1 MDTAGSHVNKYGKCI
16 QAGDPWLIVS
26 DTFSV
31 TCWLAKWLQLCR
43 FMIHSSVVNELHINI
58 WIHLAS
64 VSECIVFCLSSFDCT
79 CDRNSYSYSLLM
91 SSCYILQRDQT
102 WYYNPEDNS
111 KIVLTLLAKSLC
123 RSTLQEDLLIILFSF
138 LSVCSSPEKWN
149 NLFLSQKPD
158 TCPKK
163 VFVNCT
169 VQWSESS
176 AAARGKNLCLRLSLG
191 WSSLLLWTSISKKY
205 PPSHKQTG
213 FPIQLQYLNLHFGTV
228 LQFVSVEVS
237 KWFIHFPE
245 VTRVLVTGRL
255 QLIANIKVYLPD
267 RIGFGRHTDH
277 WRKFVRVWFG
287 SPSAC
292 QIGALNLCFCRQT
305 PRRLHCFQC

>member
-1 MDTAGSHVNKYGKCI
+1 MSCI
-16 QAGDPWLIVS
+16 SIFEYIWQVYLNVS
-26 DTFSV
+26 FSV
-31 TCWLAKWLQLCR
+31 YLHLTVHATE
-43 FMIHSSVVNELHINI
+43 IHIHILFSCLRAIYSSE
-58 WIHLAS
+58 
-64 VSECIVFCLSSFDCT
+64 T
-79 CDRNSYSYSLLM
+79 KRNTTTL
-91 SSCYILQRDQT
+91 
-102 WYYNPEDNS
+102 PEDNS

-123 RSTLQEDLLIILFSF
+123 RSTLQEDLLIILFFF

-176 AAARGKNLCLRLSLG
+176 ATARGKNLCLRLSLG

-205 PPSHKQTG
+205 PPLHKQTV
-213 FPIQLQYLNLHFGTV
+213 FPIQPQYLNLHFGTV

-267 RIGFGRHTDH
+267 RIGFGRRTDH